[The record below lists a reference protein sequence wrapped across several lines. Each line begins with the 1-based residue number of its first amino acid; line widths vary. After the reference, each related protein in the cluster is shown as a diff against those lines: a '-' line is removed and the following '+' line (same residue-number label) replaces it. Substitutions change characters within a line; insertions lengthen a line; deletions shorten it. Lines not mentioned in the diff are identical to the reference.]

1 MSTAHSSGVESPAF
15 DTSHIN
21 DILIASDK
29 SKGGRPYFFDDPT
42 VEKVLNIAMAVA
54 TELAVVRER
63 LDTLERVLEQKGIS
77 VRAAIENFEPN
88 DTEAEERQ
96 SLHARYIARILR
108 IVQQEIQA
116 VANPENNKDMHTI
129 ADEINQM

>member
-21 DILIASDK
+21 DILMASDK

-42 VEKVLNIAMAVA
+42 VEKVLNITMAVA

-88 DTEAEERQ
+88 DIEAEERQ

>member
-21 DILIASDK
+21 DILMASDK

-88 DTEAEERQ
+88 DIEAEERQ